1 MSSSLIASPLVDLQS
16 DNEDFFR
23 EISIGLQ
30 QPEKTLPCKF
40 LYDEEGSRLFNQIC
54 ELDEYY
60 PTRTETKILRNHI
73 RKITR
78 AIGRGCCLV
87 EFGSGT
93 SAKTRLLLEH
103 LDELASYIPIDI
115 SSAQLFDSCQKLAED
130 FPALEILPVSADYTG
145 SFQLP
150 DRDTSTQKTVA
161 FFPGSTIGNFEPS
174 EALWFLRRVA
184 SLCGQNGGLLV
195 GVDLKKDR
203 HILETAYNDR
213 KGVTASFNLN
223 LLARANRELGTDF
236 DLSSFR
242 HQAIYD
248 EALGRIEMR
257 LISLQPQIVRLG
269 DQEFFFDEDEYITTE
284 YSYKYSLVEFSE
296 LAQRAGF
303 EVLNTW
309 TDANKLFSVQY
320 LGVRSASNQR
330 NGEIYVS

>member
-1 MSSSLIASPLVDLQS
+1 MSTSAIASPVVDLQS

-23 EISIGLQ
+23 AVSIGLLR
-30 QPEKTLPCKF
+30 PEKTLPCKF
-40 LYDEEGSRLFNQIC
+40 LYDAEGSRLFNQIC

-60 PTRTETKILRNHI
+60 PTRTETKILRKNI
-73 RKITR
+73 WEITR
-78 AIGRGCCLV
+78 AIGRGCRLV

-103 LDELASYIPIDI
+103 LDKLAGYIPIDI

-130 FPALEILPVSADYTG
+130 FPALEILPISADYTG
-145 SFQLP
+145 LFQLP
-150 DRDTSTQKTVA
+150 DTSAQKTVA
-161 FFPGSTIGNFEPS
+161 FFPGSTIGNFEAS

-184 SLCGQNGGLLV
+184 SLCGRNGGLLV

-248 EALGRIEMR
+248 EARGRIEMR

-269 DQEFFFDEDEYITTE
+269 NREFFFGEDEYITTE
-284 YSYKYSLVEFSE
+284 YSYKYSLVEFRE

-309 TDANKLFSVQY
+309 ADGDKWFSVQY
-320 LGVRSASNQR
+320 LGVR
-330 NGEIYVS
+330 

>member
-1 MSSSLIASPLVDLQS
+1 MSTSAIVSPVVDLQS

-23 EISIGLQ
+23 AVSIGLLR
-30 QPEKTLPCKF
+30 PEKTLPCKF

-60 PTRTETKILRNHI
+60 PTRTETSILRKNI
-73 RKITR
+73 REITR
-78 AIGRGCCLV
+78 AIGLGCRLV

-103 LDELASYIPIDI
+103 FDKPASYIPIDI

-130 FPALEILPVSADYTG
+130 FPALEILPISADYTG

-150 DRDTSTQKTVA
+150 YQDIYAQKTVA

-203 HILETAYNDR
+203 HILETAYNDC

-223 LLARANRELGTDF
+223 LLLRANRELGTDF

-269 DQEFFFDEDEYITTE
+269 NREFFFGEDEYITTE
-284 YSYKYSLVEFSE
+284 YSYKYSLVEFRE

-309 TDANKLFSVQY
+309 MDGNNLFSVQY
-320 LGVRSASNQR
+320 LDVC
-330 NGEIYVS
+330 

>member
-1 MSSSLIASPLVDLQS
+1 MSTSAIASPVVDLQS
-16 DNEDFFR
+16 DNENFLR
-23 EISIGLQ
+23 AASIGLP

-40 LYDEEGSRLFNQIC
+40 LYDEEGSRLFNQVC

-60 PTRTETKILRNHI
+60 PTRTETKILRNNI
-73 RKITR
+73 WEITR

-103 LDELASYIPIDI
+103 LEKLASYIPIDI

-130 FPALEILPVSADYTG
+130 FPALEILPISADYTG
-145 SFQLP
+145 VFQLP
-150 DRDTSTQKTVA
+150 YRDTSAQKTVA

-184 SLCGQNGGLLV
+184 SLCGRNGGLLV

-203 HILETAYNDR
+203 HLLETAYNDH

-223 LLARANRELGTDF
+223 LLARANRELGTGF

-248 EALGRIEMR
+248 EVLGRIEMR

-269 DQEFFFDEDEYITTE
+269 NREFFFGEDEYITTE
-284 YSYKYSLVEFSE
+284 YSYKYSLVEFRE

-309 TDANKLFSVQY
+309 MDGDKWFSVQY
-320 LGVRSASNQR
+320 LGVC
-330 NGEIYVS
+330 